1 MRNGTATAP
10 VARNGGHR
18 LDAVA
23 QPAEP
28 NRPEVGSITPA
39 SRVEVRS
46 EYAGWSAGFVVEEVL
61 EDGYRLRRSSDDS
74 ILPGVFPFD
83 AVRRERRKMWWV

>member
-1 MRNGTATAP
+1 MGNGAATAR
-10 VARNGGHR
+10 ATRNGGHR
-18 LDAVA
+18 LDPVA
-23 QPAEP
+23 QPAE
-28 NRPEVGSITPA
+28 NRPEVGSITPG

-46 EYAGWSAGFVVEEVL
+46 EYAGWSSGFAVEEVL

-74 ILPGVFPFD
+74 ILPRVFPFD